1 MEIEQSV
8 EKGFHHMV
16 VQLIEASIAA
26 WPEDALMPLG
36 LVEFKKLD
44 DKKALALFQQH
55 FDPYIEGLTKKD
67 EEVLLKACTEPV
79 FTGMDLDEKFRQAN
93 DSTKQTL
100 WNYIGH
106 LCRFASM
113 KTLYKYIPE
122 NVLASVSEAAAG
134 LKKSLDSG
142 AMSPKDIN
150 PMQLGQ
156 QVMSQFKPEQIEA
169 MMSEITKDPKAMSLM
184 MTQMAS
190 AMESGGG
197 LDSLMNMLQK

>member
-8 EKGFHHMV
+8 EKGFHHVV

-36 LVEFKKLD
+36 LIEFKKLN
-44 DKKALALFQQH
+44 DKQALALFQEH
-55 FDPYIEGLTKKD
+55 FDSFIEGLTKKD
-67 EEVLLKACTEPV
+67 VDVLYKACAEPM
-79 FTGMDLDEKFRQAN
+79 FTGMDLEEKFKSAN
-93 DSTKQTL
+93 ESTKQTL
-100 WNYIGH
+100 WTYIGH

-113 KTLYKYIPE
+113 KTLYKYIPD

-142 AMSPKDIN
+142 TMSPQDIN
-150 PMQLGQ
+150 PMELGQ

-169 MMSEITKDPKAMSLM
+169 MMTEITKDPKAMSLM